1 VSSPI
6 ASPPYHR
13 LGCWAPHVKTT
24 RAAYEKTLDVYKY
37 NGLVKQRYR
46 YDEACAAPAA
56 IS

>member
-1 VSSPI
+1 
-6 ASPPYHR
+6 
-13 LGCWAPHVKTT
+13 VKTT

-37 NGLVKQRYR
+37 NGLVKQGYR